1 MRLFYSMSDIS
12 SEARTTANVFIFAY
26 DSDDRALEIARK
38 LKESSGIIETI
49 IIIQYNEIDSD
60 CIKDLFPTAKVH
72 FIRAENSQIGFL
84 RQLNQFQTVLSCG
97 ERVLI
102 DISCIHIPEMF
113 ILLKYLCASC
123 KQENLQVAYSV
134 PFDYEFSEEP
144 FTSYCSYYGDLL
156 TQDLTGFGGIS
167 TGEAHSKM
175 IVFLGFE
182 GILSSKV
189 IEDIR
194 YDNLLL
200 VNNLP
205 SFFPKYKD
213 ISMINNCE
221 LLTSHHSKL
230 KYVPANNPFEAYNFL
245 DAVIDETEQ
254 VCTAPLSTKPVA
266 LGVCLYALN
275 HPNLRVVYPV
285 SEQYRHHNT
294 NRVHKSYLYEIPLKC
309 P

>member
-1 MRLFYSMSDIS
+1 MLHYRKSGEPLKQGTPDFLCSKKGQKRGKSEDFY
-12 SEARTTANVFIFAY
+12 
-26 DSDDRALEIARK
+26 L
-38 LKESSGIIETI
+38 
-49 IIIQYNEIDSD
+49 
-60 CIKDLFPTAKVH
+60 
-72 FIRAENSQIGFL
+72 
-84 RQLNQFQTVLSCG
+84 
-97 ERVLI
+97 
-102 DISCIHIPEMF
+102 
-113 ILLKYLCASC
+113 
-123 KQENLQVAYSV
+123 
-134 PFDYEFSEEP
+134 
-144 FTSYCSYYGDLL
+144 
-156 TQDLTGFGGIS
+156 
-167 TGEAHSKM
+167 
-175 IVFLGFE
+175 FE
-182 GILSSKV
+182 G
-189 IEDIR
+189 
-194 YDNLLL
+194 Y
-200 VNNLP
+200 NLP